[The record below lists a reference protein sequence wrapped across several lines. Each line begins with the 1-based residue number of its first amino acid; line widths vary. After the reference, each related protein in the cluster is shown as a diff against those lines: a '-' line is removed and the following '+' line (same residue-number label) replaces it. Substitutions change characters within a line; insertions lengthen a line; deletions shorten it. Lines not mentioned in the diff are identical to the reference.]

1 MLVPARRR
9 GVEILDDPATD
20 PALRARSIRDV
31 ALSNR
36 LLGGAR
42 AVLAEVA
49 RLLPRLGPTAT
60 LLDVG
65 IGKADIPRK
74 ARAHARA
81 RGVTLT
87 TFGLDEAESLA
98 RSARDALDGVLC
110 ADARR
115 LPLGDG
121 SIDVVTCS
129 QVLHHFSDEEIP
141 AVLREL
147 DRVARG
153 WVIVADLRRSWLAAC
168 GFWLVSWPLGFH
180 RVTRHD
186 GVVSVNVGLNQQRLL
201 GVVRESEVP
210 ILRRVH
216 CRVKAWLAARWLAC
230 TNGPVGRSLTLFN
243 AVPSPE
249 DDLRK

>member
-31 ALSNR
+31 ARSNL

-42 AVLAEVA
+42 AVLAELS
-49 RLLPRLGPTAT
+49 RLLPTLGASAT

-65 IGKADIPRK
+65 IGQADIPRK
-74 ARAHARA
+74 ARARA
-81 RGVTLT
+81 NAAGVALR
-87 TFGLDEAESLA
+87 TFGLDEAESLVRA
-98 RSARDALDGVLC
+98 ASDSLDGSLC
-110 ADARR
+110 GDARH
-115 LPLGDG
+115 LPVTDA

-129 QVLHHFSDEEIP
+129 QLLHHFADDEIP

-147 DRVARG
+147 DRVARE
-153 WVIVADLRRSWLAAC
+153 WVVVADLRRSWLAAC

-186 GVVSVNVGLNQQRLL
+186 GFVSV
-201 GVVRESEVP
+201 
-210 ILRRVH
+210 LRGFTVDELARHV
-216 CRVKAWLAARWLAC
+216 LAATGQRAEVRRRL
-230 TNGPVGRSLTLFN
+230 GFRLT
-243 AVPSPE
+243 ATWRP
-249 DDLRK
+249 RRA